1 MRFQMHTGCR
11 GAPASRR
18 HSILCALVLLLSSAA
33 MGQQPQESGPGEAQT
48 QPATA
53 TQPAVPQPSLSASEL
68 QLQLKQVQDAADLS
82 EDAKSKVVGLYTQ
95 AIQQLEIA
103 EQWAA
108 KAVEYEAERQKAPE
122 TLSAI
127 QAELMT
133 PLGEPTPDVPAEATR
148 ADLEQ
153 RLRQV
158 QSDLEAEKKGFA
170 DWERERDRRTTR
182 RKEAPELLTAA
193 KSRLQSLAETP
204 ASPDA
209 EQPAVVRS
217 AQQAL
222 SQARRLAV
230 EREIE
235 AYNSEL
241 LSYDARRDLLQ
252 ARLDR
257 SARRVS
263 HIEKLLAAWQ
273 NLVQERARKESELA
287 LREAREQLKRAHP
300 AIRPLAEER
309 EQLVLRA
316 KELQAESKQVDARVA
331 ETEALLTQAGQDF
344 DKITRR
350 VNATGLTNAIG
361 QLLRKHRNN
370 LPGLR
375 PSERSLRQRK
385 DRISDAQL
393 AMMELE
399 ERRSE
404 LMKVD
409 AIVAEIMALVD
420 ADTSEE
426 QRTMIRQAAEE
437 AIVTLRADT
446 DSLLKDHDR
455 LFDKLVDLDS
465 KERDLVEKIERF
477 EEFVDEKVLWI
488 KSGALPN
495 VADIRRGQETLAW
508 LLDPADWADVI
519 KSVGGTFRANAGPTL
534 AGLLVL
540 IVIWLA
546 SPRLLRLVREAG
558 EMVTKPSKDSMGR
571 TIGVLFATAG
581 LSVRWPAT
589 LWFAGRIIASPYD
602 ATDFSKAVAS
612 GLSATAVIVLT
623 LQSLRQLARRNGLAE
638 KHFRWNARSLTLL
651 KRHIAWLTAVLVP
664 TFFIFAALEAQTI
677 EGTKDSLGRLAFIVA
692 YLAIALFVQRVLRP
706 AGRILGPVLQRQ
718 PGNSLYRLRHIWYLL
733 ALALPVSLVIAAVSG
748 YYYTSLYL
756 GARFMESVWL
766 LLGLIVLRALID
778 RWLLLQTRHRAI
790 VEARER
796 AALRRQQK
804 EGECATPSE
813 QEAITV
819 AEEKLDVAAI
829 NKQTLQLVRVTLI
842 VIGLVALWGI
852 WAEAMPA
859 LGVFRGVTLWTITQQ
874 ASETVPTVDGGT
886 RVDEYTKTIPVTLA
900 NLGLAGLVALI
911 TVVAVKNIPG
921 LLEITILQRLPMDAG
936 GRFAATVITRY
947 IITVVGII
955 VAFGEIGVGWSEVQ
969 WLIAAMTVGLG
980 FGLQEIFANLV
991 SGLMLLFE
999 RPIRIG
1005 DTVTVGDING
1015 TVTRIRTRATTVVG
1029 WDRKELIIPNKEFI
1043 TGRVVNWTLSDST
1056 LRLIVPVGIA
1066 YGSDTRLAREVLMR
1080 VVHEHPN
1087 VLADPAPRILFA
1099 GFGDSSLN
1107 FEVRV
1112 YVGAIDHYLSTI
1124 DGIND
1129 AIDREF
1135 RKAGIEIAFPQ
1146 RDIHVRSIQG
1156 ALPVID
1162 GASGRTVTRTI
1173 SGSPGEHG
1181 GTEGKQ

>member
-1 MRFQMHTGCR
+1 MIDMRFQIQT
-11 GAPASRR
+11 RR
-18 HSILCALVLLLSSAA
+18 KKWLQLVFALALCLPSVAA
-33 MGQQPQESGPGEAQT
+33 GQQPQGLGAGDAQT
-48 QPATA
+48 QPAAA
-53 TQPAVPQPSLSASEL
+53 TQPAVPQPLLSASEL
-68 QLQLKQVQDAADLS
+68 QLQLKQAQDAVDLS
-82 EDAKSKVVGLYTQ
+82 EDARSKAVNLFTQ

-108 KAVEYEAERQKAPE
+108 KAVECETDRQKAPE
-122 TLSAI
+122 ALSAI
-127 QAELMT
+127 QAELLT
-133 PLGEPTPDVPAEATR
+133 PLGEPIPNIPAGAVR

-153 RLRQV
+153 GLRQV
-158 QSDLEAEKKGFA
+158 QSDLEAEKKSLA

-182 RKEAPELLTAA
+182 RKEIPDLLTAA
-193 KSRLQSLAETP
+193 KSRLQSLAETTAGP
-204 ASPDA
+204 EA

-230 EREIE
+230 DREIE

-241 LSYDARRDLLQ
+241 LNYDARRDLLQ

-257 SARRVS
+257 ATRRVS
-263 HIEKLLAAWQ
+263 HLEKLHVAWQ
-273 NLVQERARKESELA
+273 NLVQETARKESELA

-309 EQLVLRA
+309 EQLALRA
-316 KELQAESKQVDARVA
+316 KALQAESKEVDTRVA
-331 ETEALLTQAGQDF
+331 ETEALLTQVGQDF

-361 QLLRKHRNN
+361 QLLQNHRGN

-385 DRISDAQL
+385 DRINAADL

-409 AIVAEIMALVD
+409 AIVADIMASVE
-420 ADTSEE
+420 AGTSEQ

-437 AIVTLRADT
+437 AVVTLRTDT
-446 DSLLKDHDR
+446 DSLRKDYDR

-465 KERDLVEKIERF
+465 KGRDLVDTINRF
-477 EEFVDEKVLWI
+477 EEYVNEKILWI

-495 VADIRRGQETLAW
+495 GADIRRGQEAIVW
-508 LLDPADWADVI
+508 LLDPASWGDVI
-519 KSVGGTFRANAGPTL
+519 KSVSGAFLANLGSIL
-534 AGLLVL
+534 AGLAALFL
-540 IVIWLA
+540 IWMA

-558 EMVTKPSKDSMGR
+558 ETVTKPSKDNMGR

-581 LSVRWPAT
+581 LTLRWPAT
-589 LWFAGRIIASPYD
+589 LWFAGRMIASPYD
-602 ATDFSKAVAS
+602 ATDFSRAIAS

-623 LQSLRQLARRNGLAE
+623 LQSLRQLARHNGLAE
-638 KHFRWNARSLTLL
+638 KHFRWNTRSLTLL

-664 TFFIFAALEAQTI
+664 TFFIFTTLNAQGTEAA
-677 EGTKDSLGRLAFIVA
+677 KDSLGRLAFVLA
-692 YLAIALFVQRVLRP
+692 FLAIALFVQRVLRP

-718 PGNSLYRLRHIWYLL
+718 TGSSLYRLRHIWYLV
-733 ALALPVSLVIAAVSG
+733 ALALPISLVIAAVSG

-756 GARFMESVWL
+756 GMRFLESVWL
-766 LLGLIVLRALID
+766 LLGLTVLRALVE

-804 EGECATPSE
+804 EGESSAPTEPE
-813 QEAITV
+813 LIT
-819 AEEKLDVAAI
+819 ALEEKLDVAAI
-829 NKQTLQLVRVTLI
+829 NKQTLQLVRVTLTAVGI
-842 VIGLVALWGI
+842 VALLGI
-852 WAEAMPA
+852 WAEALPA
-859 LGVFRGVTLWTITQQ
+859 LGVFREVTLWTITQQ
-874 ASETVPTVDGGT
+874 ASEAVPTADGNMH
-886 RVDEYTKTIPVTLA
+886 VNEYTKAIPITLA

-936 GRFAATVITRY
+936 GRFAATAITRY
-947 IITVVGII
+947 VITVVGTIL
-955 VAFGEIGVGWSEVQ
+955 VFSEIGVGWSEVQ
-969 WLIAAMTVGLG
+969 WLVAAMTVGLG

-1015 TVTRIRTRATTVVG
+1015 TVTRIRTRATTIVG

-1066 YGSDTRLAREVLMR
+1066 YGSNTQLAREVLAR
-1080 VVHEHPN
+1080 IANDHPN
-1087 VLADPAPRILFA
+1087 VLEDPAPRIMFSN
-1099 GFGDSSLN
+1099 FGDSSLN

-1112 YVGAIDHYLSTI
+1112 FIATIDHYLSTI
-1124 DGIND
+1124 DEITD
-1129 AIDREF
+1129 AIDQEF

-1146 RDIHVRSIQG
+1146 RDIHVRSIRE
-1156 ALPVID
+1156 ALPIVD
-1162 GASGRTVTRTI
+1162 RAANSDE
-1173 SGSPGEHG
+1173 GSPR
-1181 GTEGKQ
+1181 Q